1 MIAASCVTITFSYT
15 MSSYRPWFSFAK
27 VRELWS
33 VSQWLMVD
41 HGSQF
46 IGRRVDEFVIGGISG
61 SAMVG
66 NYYMASEIATMPTRE
81 VVVPSGRAL
90 IPTYAKVA
98 HDEIESRK
106 AFLQVFG
113 LVVLYA
119 LPAGIGM
126 SVVAPDLVPLLLGDQ
141 WLAAVPFFQGLGIF
155 AGFEA
160 ILLGVRPYFLARG
173 DERAFALAS
182 VGYACALVPA
192 AVAAGYL
199 SGPVAIAMTRT
210 GLMLL
215 MVFAILLV
223 VARMRYA
230 PIEDLLALIWRPAI
244 ASATIWA
251 TVSHLSDLGFGGHAL
266 ALARDVTVGVSVFVT
281 TVVLLWFVAGRPEGP
296 ERNVLAFAR
305 QRLRR
310 LLG

>member
-1 MIAASCVTITFSYT
+1 MRDYHALAYGKIAVSCVTITFSYS
-15 MSSYRPWFSFAK
+15 MPSYRPWFNFAK

-41 HGSQF
+41 HGSQY
-46 IGRRVDEFVIGGISG
+46 IGRRVDDFVIGGISG
-61 SAMVG
+61 SAMIG

-141 WLAAVPFFQGLGIF
+141 
-155 AGFEA
+155 
-160 ILLGVRPYFLARG
+160 
-173 DERAFALAS
+173 
-182 VGYACALVPA
+182 
-192 AVAAGYL
+192 
-199 SGPVAIAMTRT
+199 
-210 GLMLL
+210 
-215 MVFAILLV
+215 
-223 VARMRYA
+223 
-230 PIEDLLALIWRPAI
+230 
-244 ASATIWA
+244 
-251 TVSHLSDLGFGGHAL
+251 
-266 ALARDVTVGVSVFVT
+266 
-281 TVVLLWFVAGRPEGP
+281 
-296 ERNVLAFAR
+296 
-305 QRLRR
+305 
-310 LLG
+310 